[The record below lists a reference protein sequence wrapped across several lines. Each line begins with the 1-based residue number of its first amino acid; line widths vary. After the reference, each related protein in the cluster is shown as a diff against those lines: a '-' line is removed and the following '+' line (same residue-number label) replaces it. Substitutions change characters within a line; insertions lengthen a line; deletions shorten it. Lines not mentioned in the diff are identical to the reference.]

1 MADIFREVDEDVRS
15 DVLKRLW
22 SRYSIVVYGLAVAI
36 VVGTAIFVFLSHQ
49 RQSRAEA
56 AGAAYAAAQALSRD
70 NKVEAATAAFEE
82 LARTAPLGY
91 QTLARL
97 RAAEERALSDRAT
110 AVKELDALAA
120 DSALDSLLRD
130 VARLRAALLRVDEA
144 GKAELEQRFSPLL
157 DGSFRHTAREFLGL
171 AALKRGDFEDAG
183 KWFDQIVVDSK
194 APEGLRQQVNAYLSL
209 VRGGGKFT
217 PAASAPPAPAKAVP
231 PEPASDKPADQNPKK

>member
-22 SRYSIVVYGLAVAI
+22 SRYSIVVYGLAAAI

-49 RQSRAEA
+49 RQARAEA

-70 NKVEAATAAFEE
+70 NKPEAATAAFEE
-82 LARTAPLGY
+82 LARTAPQGY

-120 DSALDSLLRD
+120 DGAVDSLLRD

-144 GKAELEQRFSPLL
+144 GKAELEQRLTPLL
-157 DGSFRHTAREFLGL
+157 DGSFRHTSRELLGL

-217 PAASAPPAPAKAVP
+217 PPAASAAPAP
-231 PEPASDKPADQNPKK
+231 DKPAPGKPAEQNPTR